1 MIKPKVNCKTDLLNY
16 WMSFNDGGKPLD
28 CASFYKPDE
37 GEPFREFSNWFEH
50 ESFEF
55 EIPDIC
61 KKNGFQNKVVCEF
74 TEKALMLSKA
84 ACMGD
89 IQAFELIKA
98 AKDPE
103 VCKQRGRQIKPWD
116 EELWNKSVVQI
127 AISMVYQKFTKV
139 NGLKQ
144 VLMSTGDKIIV
155 EATENDKNWGS
166 GFNIGHEFEKVPS
179 EWAKN

>member
-1 MIKPKVNCKTDLLNY
+1 
-16 WMSFNDGGKPLD
+16 
-28 CASFYKPDE
+28 
-37 GEPFREFSNWFEH
+37 
-50 ESFEF
+50 
-55 EIPDIC
+55 
-61 KKNGFQNKVVCEF
+61 
-74 TEKALMLSKA
+74 MLSKA

-89 IQAFELIKA
+89 MQAFDLIKA
-98 AKDPE
+98 AKDQE

-144 VLMSTGDKIIV
+144 VLLSTADKIIV
-155 EATENDKNWGS
+155 ESTDDDKNWGS

-179 EWAKN
+179 EWAKNEGYNLLGYALMKAREMIRDKEQEDAEMEQIQ